1 MAKTGFYILSLLAI
15 LMLVLLVKNKQKDP
29 GKSITRYFAVMGIW
43 IAYIIVLSISGVLN
57 DFGLPPRVPLLIII
71 PSIIFSLYIT
81 GRTSFRDILQL
92 TPIHYPIL
100 MQSFRIFVEML
111 IFTAWSEGYFPK
123 RVTFEGLN
131 YDILVGATAPV
142 MGWLLMKNILGLN
155 AALIW
160 NIAAMMILS
169 LTGYAFIS
177 AYFFSEFAE
186 AIDKTHFIKFPF
198 ILLPSVLL
206 SIAIFLHIFSIRQIL
221 MKKKELLTR

>member
-100 MQSFRIFVEML
+100 MQSFRIFVELL

>member
-1 MAKTGFYILSLLAI
+1 MAKTGFYILSVLVI

-29 GKSITRYFAVMGIW
+29 GKTITRYFMIMGIW
-43 IAYIIVLSISGVLN
+43 IAYIIGLTVSGVLN
-57 DFGLPPRVPLLIII
+57 DFDLPPRVPLLIII
-71 PSIIFSLYIT
+71 PSIIFSIYIT

-92 TPIHYPIL
+92 TPIHYPIF
-100 MQSFRIFVEML
+100 MQGFRILVELL

-142 MGWLLMKNILGLN
+142 MGWLLMKNKLGLN

-169 LTGYAFIS
+169 VTGYAFIS
-177 AYFFSEFAE
+177 AYFFPGFAE
-186 AIDKTHFIKFPF
+186 GIDKTHFIKFPF